1 MQATRLKNVALGF
14 SSNADIDKRTQK
26 DNENKKEKEMDRGKE
41 GSVGNISSR
50 NSTELPPV
58 RESLRSLRSEKARYS
73 TAQYS
78 TAHLVILILVFSCHS
93 NYIFPSLL
101 TNSWFLSLISY
112 SSLIFAERYLIRS
125 VLQKD
130 SKVPTPDWAVK
141 LPTFC

>member
-78 TAHLVILILVFSCHS
+78 TPRDFDISV
-93 NYIFPSLL
+93 
-101 TNSWFLSLISY
+101 FLSFKLHFSFTTY
-112 SSLIFAERYLIRS
+112 EFLIFKFDFLFFTYICREILDKIRAAKG
-125 VLQKD
+125 Q
-130 SKVPTPDWAVK
+130 
-141 LPTFC
+141 

>member
-73 TAQYS
+73 TA
-78 TAHLVILILVFSCHS
+78 HLVILILVFSCHS
-93 NYIFPSLL
+93 NYILPSLL
-101 TNSWFLSLISY
+101 TNS
-112 SSLIFAERYLIRS
+112 
-125 VLQKD
+125 
-130 SKVPTPDWAVK
+130 
-141 LPTFC
+141 